1 MEQLSFFLN
10 RTPGPKLRRSISAI
24 RDRVDQSAS
33 RSNVGVTGKLREL
46 NSTLPRFTRI
56 TGINSRSSDDFGAI
70 RTKLVTRDIL
80 YRSNHQ
86 SQSRGQVSICQV
98 ARGRQFIPHQH
109 IVNAIE
115 RALVAL
121 RINPD
126 EVDVAAEYGSYGAQM
141 SLVVSLPSFYDF
153 DPGSMDPFRLQVVL
167 HNCLS
172 RGGLRLLARW
182 FQEGTGAT
190 YSVGVTQLNA
200 SLAHRIPAR
209 EENILPT
216 FRKAI
221 ELARED
227 CLHLG
232 DWTRQ
237 AVSKDALETWLVGSV
252 RRMWGKKA
260 QQALHSEFESDE
272 GIYSR
277 EGNVSWNVLDTLM
290 VLASY
295 CAGTKDILLQCD
307 QVVEGA
313 VLMRSLLKKC
323 LTV

>member
-260 QQALHSEFESDE
+260 QQALHSEF
-272 GIYSR
+272 
-277 EGNVSWNVLDTLM
+277 
-290 VLASY
+290 
-295 CAGTKDILLQCD
+295 
-307 QVVEGA
+307 
-313 VLMRSLLKKC
+313 
-323 LTV
+323 

>member
-1 MEQLSFFLN
+1 M
-10 RTPGPKLRRSISAI
+10 
-24 RDRVDQSAS
+24 
-33 RSNVGVTGKLREL
+33 GVTGKLREL

-56 TGINSRSSDDFGAI
+56 TDINSRSSDDFGAI

-216 FRKAI
+216 FRKSI

>member
-56 TGINSRSSDDFGAI
+56 TAINSRSSDDFGAI

>member
-56 TGINSRSSDDFGAI
+56 TDINSRSSDDFGAI

-153 DPGSMDPFRLQVVL
+153 DPGSMDPFRLLVVL

>member
-1 MEQLSFFLN
+1 M
-10 RTPGPKLRRSISAI
+10 
-24 RDRVDQSAS
+24 
-33 RSNVGVTGKLREL
+33 
-46 NSTLPRFTRI
+46 
-56 TGINSRSSDDFGAI
+56 INSRSTDGFGAI
-70 RTKLVTRDIL
+70 RAKLVTRDIL

-86 SQSRGQVSICQV
+86 SQSGGHVPICQV
-98 ARGRQFIPHQH
+98 VRGRQFIPHQH

-216 FRKAI
+216 LRKAI

-237 AVSKDALETWLVGSV
+237 VVGKEALETWLVGSV

-260 QQALHSEFESDE
+260 QQALQREFESDE

-295 CAGTKDILLQCD
+295 CASTKDILLQCD
-307 QVVEGA
+307 RVVEGA

>member
-24 RDRVDQSAS
+24 RDRVDQSTP
-33 RSNVGVTGKLREL
+33 RSNVGITGKLREL
-46 NSTLPRFTRI
+46 NSTSPRFTM
-56 TGINSRSSDDFGAI
+56 INSRSTDGFGAI
-70 RTKLVTRDIL
+70 RAKLVTRDIL

-86 SQSRGQVSICQV
+86 SQSGGHVPICQV
-98 ARGRQFIPHQH
+98 VRGRQFIPHQH

-216 FRKAI
+216 LRKAI

-237 AVSKDALETWLVGSV
+237 VVGKEALETWLVGSV

-260 QQALHSEFESDE
+260 QQALQREFESDE

-307 QVVEGA
+307 RVVEGA

>member
-260 QQALHSEFESDE
+260 QQALHSELESDE

>member
-33 RSNVGVTGKLREL
+33 RSNVGVTGKLLEL

-56 TGINSRSSDDFGAI
+56 TDINSRSSDDFGAI

-80 YRSNHQ
+80 YRSNNQ

-141 SLVVSLPSFYDF
+141 
-153 DPGSMDPFRLQVVL
+153 
-167 HNCLS
+167 
-172 RGGLRLLARW
+172 
-182 FQEGTGAT
+182 
-190 YSVGVTQLNA
+190 
-200 SLAHRIPAR
+200 
-209 EENILPT
+209 
-216 FRKAI
+216 
-221 ELARED
+221 
-227 CLHLG
+227 
-232 DWTRQ
+232 
-237 AVSKDALETWLVGSV
+237 
-252 RRMWGKKA
+252 
-260 QQALHSEFESDE
+260 
-272 GIYSR
+272 
-277 EGNVSWNVLDTLM
+277 
-290 VLASY
+290 
-295 CAGTKDILLQCD
+295 
-307 QVVEGA
+307 
-313 VLMRSLLKKC
+313 
-323 LTV
+323 